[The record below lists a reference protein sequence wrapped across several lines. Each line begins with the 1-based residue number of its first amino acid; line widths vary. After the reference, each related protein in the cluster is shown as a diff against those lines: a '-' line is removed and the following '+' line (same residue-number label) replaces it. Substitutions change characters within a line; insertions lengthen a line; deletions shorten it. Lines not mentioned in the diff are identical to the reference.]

1 MQQVFKKA
9 KVNEFDGVDKTG
21 EDMEAWIEELEDYF
35 ALRKFSAEA
44 KAKVAV
50 VHLRSCAKLWWKA
63 YLKQRTKITPIT
75 WEEFKT
81 EAYKR
86 YCSPHYEMD
95 KKMDFYKFQQE
106 PEGEPSLS
114 VHEYKEKFLRLHKYA
129 PEVEGE
135 ALKNKFVEGLRKD
148 IYYQVKGAGATD
160 FLDAIAKVESYE
172 KKVRY
177 EARNNTQGRVI
188 STGHRPQGRSFQPT
202 QVNTGSVQ
210 RKFPHNQR
218 RPLLNFANQGQ
229 NSNQNVANNRNQNFG
244 QNGANP
250 NQRRRQPLRWQHDP
264 EFLERA
270 RKLGLCFRCGE
281 QGHKTFE
288 CPNK

>member
-1 MQQVFKKA
+1 M
-9 KVNEFDGVDKTG
+9 
-21 EDMEAWIEELEDYF
+21 
-35 ALRKFSAEA
+35 
-44 KAKVAV
+44 
-50 VHLRSCAKLWWKA
+50 
-63 YLKQRTKITPIT
+63 
-75 WEEFKT
+75 
-81 EAYKR
+81 
-86 YCSPHYEMD
+86 
-95 KKMDFYKFQQE
+95 
-106 PEGEPSLS
+106 
-114 VHEYKEKFLRLHKYA
+114 
-129 PEVEGE
+129 
-135 ALKNKFVEGLRKD
+135 
-148 IYYQVKGAGATD
+148 
-160 FLDAIAKVESYE
+160 DAIAKVESYE

-229 NSNQNVANNRNQNFG
+229 NSNQNAANNQNQNFG
-244 QNGANP
+244 ANQ
-250 NQRRRQPLRWQHDP
+250 NQRTRQPLRWQHDP

-288 CPNK
+288 RPNKHIDRAVVARMEAHMNEMDTTLEEASDAGKYSDFSMKCMTTSVHHLKASVIRILGKIGYQKM